1 MTGSRWPERDMDI
14 YRRRMRGEKNA
25 ALAAEYGLAE
35 NSISAI
41 VTKVS
46 RSMPEQD
53 RSEILAL
60 AAEHLDDIRSKV
72 LSLWS
77 LQSAPVTVGQH
88 GDILREPSEDGN
100 GEIVRDHS
108 LKVRA
113 AELLLKIEQTVGK
126 RYGLDAPTQ
135 AEVKAS
141 VQYEIVGVDPE
152 ALT

>member
-14 YRRRMRGEKNA
+14 YRRRMRGETNET
-25 ALAAEYGLAE
+25 LAAEYGIGA
-35 NSISAI
+35 NAISKI

-60 AAEHLDDIRSKV
+60 SAEHLDDIRSKV
-72 LSLWS
+72 LHLWE
-77 LQSAPVTVGQH
+77 LQGAPVTAGQH
-88 GDILREPSEDGN
+88 GDVLIDPDT
-100 GEIVRDHS
+100 GETVRDHS

-113 AELLLKIEQTVGK
+113 AELLLKIEQAVGR

>member
-1 MTGSRWPERDMDI
+1 MDI

-25 ALAAEYGLAE
+25 VLAAEYGLAE

-72 LSLWS
+72 LSLYDMVG
-77 LQSAPVTVGQH
+77 APVTAGQR
-88 GDILREPSEDGN
+88 GDVLIDPES
-100 GEIVRDHS
+100 GEVVRDHS

-113 AELLLKIEQTVGK
+113 AELLLKIEQTVGR